1 MSSIS
6 KTVSNQAQ
14 IVQEMFEFG
23 QGEYDISPDI
33 SMQEIEQAP
42 IEDIDESLIK
52 LSEETD
58 STIGEKKIISML
70 DGMTLT
76 DSVKS
81 FDKQIADLSSEIRG
95 SQEDIVNI
103 DNQKRMIQSK
113 QSSGISITESEEQ
126 FLNRS
131 RELKALS
138 EAEMKNLNNQI
149 QELSQE
155 KTKYKKAEATEKLG
169 KITSG
174 GIYGMDYISY

>member
-1 MSSIS
+1 
-6 KTVSNQAQ
+6 
-14 IVQEMFEFG
+14 
-23 QGEYDISPDI
+23 
-33 SMQEIEQAP
+33 
-42 IEDIDESLIK
+42 
-52 LSEETD
+52 
-58 STIGEKKIISML
+58 
-70 DGMTLT
+70 MTLT